1 MEQLMNGVK
10 FYVTQYFPVKKEFAD
25 KGEPDNNAGIEQSLK
40 EKVSETYSYSENEI
54 NIIAASS
61 KNILE
66 DTDKGFIVQ
75 AILGEYI
82 TPQALE
88 PIISENIISQL
99 PAILT
104 LWHDSFTGSPRSPR
118 GGKKTK
124 RRYKSNTKK
133 SKKTSKKAKKSI
145 KKSSKKRLKSPRLIK
160 NKNIRIIYNEI

>member
-1 MEQLMNGVK
+1 MASMEQLMNGVK
-10 FYVTQYFPVKKEFAD
+10 FYVTQYFLVKKEFAD

-40 EKVSETYSYSENEI
+40 EKVSETYSYSENEV

-66 DTDKGFIVQ
+66 DTNKSFIVQ
-75 AILGEYI
+75 AILGDYI

-99 PAILT
+99 PAVLK
-104 LWHDSFTGSPRSPR
+104 LWHKSFTGPR

-124 RRYKSNTKK
+124 KCYKS
-133 SKKTSKKAKKSI
+133 KAKKSKGKSKKV
-145 KKSSKKRLKSPRLIK
+145 KKSIRRTSKKSKTYK
-160 NKNIRIIYNEI
+160 K